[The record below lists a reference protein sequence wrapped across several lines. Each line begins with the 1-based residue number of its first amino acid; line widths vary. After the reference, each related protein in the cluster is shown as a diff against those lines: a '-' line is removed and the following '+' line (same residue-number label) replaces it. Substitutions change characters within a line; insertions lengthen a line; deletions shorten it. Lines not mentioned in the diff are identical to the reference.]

1 MRNKP
6 ILSSERILHK
16 DYDSM
21 GWVTK
26 KKNAVV
32 FSHNGLGNKIN

>member
-1 MRNKP
+1 
-6 ILSSERILHK
+6 
-16 DYDSM
+16 M

-32 FSHNGLGNKIN
+32 FSHNGLGNKINWLTVNRQS